1 MGERPRRWQ
10 HAVLACAGTVGL
22 IVGIVGAPATRPGW
36 ATGAAAFVWGRA
48 GDADTLDNPIS
59 TNGETSEV
67 TTQIMNTLVRMKPGE
82 TDIEPDLATSWSVSP
97 DGLVWTFKLR
107 QGVVFQDGTPWNAAA
122 AKFNFD
128 RWADKNHPYHAIKG
142 ADYEYFGD
150 FLAPTFAEARAP
162 APDTLQIV
170 LKAPSAPL
178 LYNLSIIAFDFASP
192 ASIKKFGAQAA
203 GLHPVG
209 TGPYKFVEWV
219 RDDHITLEA
228 NPAFFRKGL
237 PKSPRVIY
245 RVIKDNAARFLA
257 LKSGEIQAM
266 ELPNPDDVKTARS
279 DANLKTGLRPAF
291 DTGWIAFNLNLPL
304 FKDVRI
310 RRAIA
315 LAIDKQAI
323 VEGLYGGYGEV
334 ADQLMPPVLWGRS
347 SKVKAYP
354 HDPQQAKSLLAE
366 AGYPNGF
373 STEFWYIPVS
383 RPYFPS
389 GKEIGTAIASDLA
402 SVGIRAHLMT
412 EDWAAYLRDGRTT
425 QKFPISMGGWIGDNG
440 DPDDWLGFFFSHH
453 DPNGTT
459 YSYNNPTVLSL
470 VQRART
476 LGSQAERAALYTQIA
491 EIVYEDV
498 PRVPI
503 AHAKVPILMRSTV
516 EGLVPQPDG
525 NEYMETVWMK

>member
-1 MGERPRRWQ
+1 M
-10 HAVLACAGTVGL
+10 
-22 IVGIVGAPATRPGW
+22 
-36 ATGAAAFVWGRA
+36 
-48 GDADTLDNPIS
+48 
-59 TNGETSEV
+59 
-67 TTQIMNTLVRMKPGE
+67 
-82 TDIEPDLATSWSVSP
+82 
-97 DGLVWTFKLR
+97 
-107 QGVVFQDGTPWNAAA
+107 
-122 AKFNFD
+122 
-128 RWADKNHPYHAIKG
+128 
-142 ADYEYFGD
+142 
-150 FLAPTFAEARAP
+150 
-162 APDTLQIV
+162 
-170 LKAPSAPL
+170 
-178 LYNLSIIAFDFASP
+178 
-192 ASIKKFGAQAA
+192 
-203 GLHPVG
+203 
-209 TGPYKFVEWV
+209 
-219 RDDHITLEA
+219 
-228 NPAFFRKGL
+228 
-237 PKSPRVIY
+237 
-245 RVIKDNAARFLA
+245 IKDNAARYLA

-310 RRAIA
+310 RRAVA

-354 HDPQQAKSLLAE
+354 HDPKQAKSLLAE
-366 AGYPNGF
+366 GGYPNGF

-459 YSYNNPTVLSL
+459 YSYNNPNVLSL